1 MAGKTQ
7 LGLGFSRPSALFMS
21 GVLFKEVSG
30 WRDQLE
36 SHHGEQQPKLR
47 KSPTE
52 SMLSEKRSL
61 RVEFG
66 GTRDISF
73 KRRKLRKR

>member
-36 SHHGEQQPKLR
+36 SHHGEQLR

-66 GTRDISF
+66 GIRDISF